1 MKTFVVVLLM
11 GMTFVGLGV
20 AGPGSTA
27 SQNSASQGMLVSAC
41 SGQVD
46 TTDASGR
53 WTPVTPGTVLAEG
66 SVLRT
71 ASNASADL
79 LLQYNGSV
87 FRLISASELRIE
99 KLHRADTGIG
109 MITDTHLKVIRGEL
123 IGSQRK
129 LHKPS
134 ILQIDTPQGQA
145 FIRGTEYVV
154 NAQGAVSVLSG
165 SVEVNYNQPGN
176 QGSVKVTI
184 PAGSSFNPATGTV
197 VPTTAE
203 FLQNII
209 ADVDTVKRNA
219 EVYKAGGATIVVK
232 PEAGLSPTNPKGNNG
247 VGNGLDP
254 QPPGNPPINDGPG
267 TGPGNPGNQGGS
279 QK

>member
-1 MKTFVVVLLM
+1 MKTFFIVLLS
-11 GMTFVGLGV
+11 MTLVGLC
-20 AGPGSTA
+20 
-27 SQNSASQGMLVSAC
+27 SAESNKTSSQGMLVSAC
-41 SGQVD
+41 SGDVD
-46 TTDASGR
+46 TMDSNGR
-53 WTPVTPGTVLAEG
+53 WTPVTPGTVLIEG

-71 ASNASADL
+71 GSKAAADL

-87 FRLISASELRIE
+87 LRLVSDSEMRVE
-99 KLHRADTGIG
+99 KLHRADTGLG
-109 MITDTHLKVIRGEL
+109 MVTDTHLKVIRGEL

-176 QGSVKVTI
+176 KGSIKVTI

-203 FLQNII
+203 FLQNVI
-209 ADVDTVKRNA
+209 ADVNTVKQNA
-219 EVYKAGGATIVVK
+219 ETYKAAGATVVVK
-232 PEAGLSPTNPKGNNG
+232 PDGGVSPTNPKGNNG

-254 QPPGNPPINDGPG
+254 QPPGNPPVNDGPG
-267 TGPGNPGNQGGS
+267 TSPGNPGNKGGS
-279 QK
+279 KK

>member
-1 MKTFVVVLLM
+1 MKIFFIALLM
-11 GMTFVGLGV
+11 TLTGLCI
-20 AGPGSTA
+20 AESNQTST
-27 SQNSASQGMLVSAC
+27 QGMLVSDC

-46 TTDASGR
+46 TIDSNGR
-53 WTPVTPGTVLAEG
+53 WTPVTPGTVLSDG

-71 ASNASADL
+71 GPKASADL

-87 FRLISASELRIE
+87 FRLVSESEMRVE

-109 MITDTHLKVIRGEL
+109 MVTDTHLKVIRGEL

-165 SVEVNYNQPGN
+165 SVEVNYNLPGN
-176 QGSVKVTI
+176 KGSVKVTV
-184 PAGSSFNPATGTV
+184 PAGYSLNPATGTV
-197 VPTTAE
+197 VPTTSA

-209 ADVDTVKRNA
+209 ADVNTVKQNA
-219 EVYKAGGATIVVK
+219 ETYKTGGATIVVK
-232 PEAGLSPTNPKGNNG
+232 PDQGVSPTNPKGNNG

-254 QPPGNPPINDGPG
+254 QPPGNPPVNDGPG
-267 TGPGNPGNQGGS
+267 TGPGNPGNKGGS
-279 QK
+279 KK